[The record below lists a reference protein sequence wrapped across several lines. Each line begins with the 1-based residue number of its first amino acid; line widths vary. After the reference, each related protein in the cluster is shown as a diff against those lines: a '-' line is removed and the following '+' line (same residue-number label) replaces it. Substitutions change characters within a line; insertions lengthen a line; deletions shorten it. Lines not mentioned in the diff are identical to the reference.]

1 MDKKQKIIYIIT
13 ILISALYIFIGNKV
27 ANQNY
32 IMRDKMATGVP
43 EKMKILKIIDP
54 DYDKTVYGESN
65 GERSETIILFEGEIL
80 TGYRKGTIERAVQR
94 VDNLYAVEMRKVE
107 EGQTIIVYD
116 NPDPSVDAKYMFA
129 EYHRVT
135 VLWVLAAVFCV
146 ILVLFG
152 RSKGLNT
159 LISLIFTISSIF
171 WVYIPAILSNG
182 NIYLWSIVTCA
193 YIILMTLFIVSG
205 YTKKSFA
212 AIIGCFIGVTISGL
226 LVFFADNFLHMTGLV
241 NEDSMY
247 LIMLNPDSPID
258 IKAIIFGSIII
269 GAVGAIMDV
278 AMSISA
284 SLAELKEKAPN
295 LSSTQ
300 LIRSGFVIGRDIL
313 GTMANT
319 LILAYIGSSLS
330 VTLLLFA
337 YNSSTLL
344 LFNTEMI
351 VVELL
356 QAIAGSFGIILTIPL
371 TSIICGILYA
381 KDKK

>member
-135 VLWVLAAVFCV
+135 VLWVLAAVFCI